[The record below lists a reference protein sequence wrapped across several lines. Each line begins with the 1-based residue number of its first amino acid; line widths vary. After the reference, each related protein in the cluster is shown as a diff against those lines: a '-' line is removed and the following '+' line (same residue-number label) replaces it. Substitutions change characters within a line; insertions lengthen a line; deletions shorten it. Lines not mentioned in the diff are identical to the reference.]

1 MKKILTLFILVTAMM
16 IAFTV
21 CAYAEG
27 ASPEDA
33 ASLSSVYDRAIEWWK
48 ANEDEITAFATMVAT
63 AIFGIF
69 YSKIKLGI
77 NDLIGKNGSL
87 ITANA
92 SSNKTMGELIV
103 GYNSQV
109 DEIKLLRVENSELKK
124 INEQNAADIAALK
137 GEIGHIAHILTTV
150 YTNSKALPQGV
161 KDMINIECAECMRQA
176 GITELVTGDKVN
188 EDIKTD

>member
-92 SSNKTMGELIV
+92 SSNKTMGELVV

-109 DEIKLLRVENSELKK
+109 DEIKVLRKENAELKA
-124 INEQNAADIAALK
+124 INEQIANEITLIK
-137 GEIGHIAHILTTV
+137 KEIGMVAHILSTA
-150 YTNSKALPQGV
+150 YTNSKALPQGT
-161 KDMINIECAECMRQA
+161 KNIINLECAECMKIA
-176 GITELVTGDKVN
+176 GETDITVGGNIN
-188 EDIKTD
+188 EDIETN

>member
-1 MKKILTLFILVTAMM
+1 MKKILTLFILVTAIMV
-16 IAFTV
+16 AFTV

-27 ASPEDA
+27 ATPDDEISV
-33 ASLSSVYDRAIEWWK
+33 SSVYDRAIEWWK

-77 NDLIGKNGSL
+77 NDLIGKNGFL
-87 ITANA
+87 INANA
-92 SSNKTMGELIV
+92 SSNKTMRELTV

-109 DEIKLLRVENSELKK
+109 DEIKLLRVENSELRS
-124 INEQNAADIAALK
+124 INEQNAKEIVAIK
-137 GEIGHIAHILTTV
+137 KEIGMIAHIISTA
-150 YTNSKALPQGV
+150 YSNSKALPQGT
-161 KDMINIECAECMRQA
+161 KEIINLECAKCMKIA
-176 GITELVTGDKVN
+176 GAAEVVTGDKVN

>member
-21 CAYAEG
+21 CAYAETPG
-27 ASPEDA
+27 TEGDVSVAT
-33 ASLSSVYDRAIEWWK
+33 VYDKALEWWK
-48 ANEDEITAFATMVAT
+48 ANEDEIAAFATMVAT

-124 INEQNAADIAALK
+124 INEQNASDIAALK

>member
-1 MKKILTLFILVTAMM
+1 MKKILTLFILVTAIMV
-16 IAFTV
+16 AFTV
-21 CAYAEG
+21 CAYAETPG
-27 ASPEDA
+27 TEGDVSA
-33 ASLSSVYDRAIEWWK
+33 ATVYDKALEWWK

-92 SSNKTMGELIV
+92 SSNKTMRELTV

-109 DEIKLLRVENSELKK
+109 DEIKLLRVENSELRF
-124 INEQNAADIAALK
+124 INEQNAKEIVAIK
-137 GEIGHIAHILTTV
+137 KEIGMIAHIISTA
-150 YTNSKALPQGV
+150 YSNSKALPQGT
-161 KDMINIECAECMRQA
+161 KEIINLECAECMKIA
-176 GITELVTGDKVN
+176 GAAEVVTGDKVN

>member
-1 MKKILTLFILVTAMM
+1 MKKILTLFILIAVMM
-16 IAFTV
+16 FAFTV
-21 CAYAEG
+21 CAYAEDSG
-27 ASPEDA
+27 SEVDVAT
-33 ASLSSVYDRAIEWWK
+33 VYEKAIEWWK
-48 ANEDEITAFATMVAT
+48 ANENEIVSLATMIAT
-63 AIFGIF
+63 AVFGVF

-87 ITANA
+87 ITANT
-92 SSNKTMGELIV
+92 SSTETLGKLIV

-109 DEIKLLRVENSELKK
+109 DEIKTLRSENAELMK
-124 INEQNAADIAALK
+124 INAQNATDIAALK

-176 GITELVTGDKVN
+176 GMVELATGEGIN
-188 EDIKTD
+188 EDIETN

>member
-1 MKKILTLFILVTAMM
+1 MKKLLTLFILVTAMM

-33 ASLSSVYDRAIEWWK
+33 TSLSSVYDRAVEWWK

-77 NDLIGKNGSL
+77 NDLIGKNGFL
-87 ITANA
+87 VNANT
-92 SSNKTMGELIV
+92 SSNKTMGELVV

-109 DEIKLLRVENSELKK
+109 DEIKLLRVENAELRR
-124 INEQNAADIAALK
+124 IIEQNAADIAALK
-137 GEIGHIAHILTTV
+137 GEIVHIARILTTA
-150 YTNSKALPQGV
+150 YTNSVLPQGV
-161 KDMINIECAECMRQA
+161 KDIISIECAECMRQA

>member
-1 MKKILTLFILVTAMM
+1 MKKILTLFILVTVIM

-27 ASPEDA
+27 SAPEDA
-33 ASLSSVYDRAIEWWK
+33 TSLASVYDRAIEWWK
-48 ANEDEITAFATMVAT
+48 ANEDEITSLATMVAT

>member
-16 IAFTV
+16 IAFTL

-33 ASLSSVYDRAIEWWK
+33 TSLSSVYDRAVEWWK

-77 NDLIGKNGSL
+77 NDLIGKNGFL
-87 ITANA
+87 VNANT
-92 SSNKTMGELIV
+92 SSNKTMGELVV

-109 DEIKLLRVENSELKK
+109 DEIKLLRAENAELMR
-124 INEQNAADIAALK
+124 INMQNAADITALK
-137 GEIGHIAHILTTV
+137 GEIGHIAQILTTV

-161 KDMINIECAECMRQA
+161 KDMINIECAKCMRQA